1 MLNKLLKAK
10 PGDSVTVFVLKS
22 LFLRFNEHNIAQAG
36 GQLAYFFLLSVFP
49 FLIFLNALI
58 GSFNISETA
67 VIDILAPV
75 FPEQI
80 VELVSSYVE
89 HITQNQ
95 SMSLLS
101 FGIVV
106 VIFSASR
113 SVRTLGSMINNAY
126 GIDENRGIFRNIML
140 SMMFILMLGILVLIS
155 VFFVAFSQD
164 LAVRLHSL
172 LRIPVELVSVLN
184 IFRWLSLIM
193 TMFFVLALLYYVI
206 PNKKLTFFGILPGTL
221 LSTAGFVALSFCFSL
236 YVEYFM
242 KESALYGTLGA
253 VLLLTLWLYVAS
265 VILLAGAELN
275 GIIDSLPNARN
286 LKE

>member
-1 MLNKLLKAK
+1 
-10 PGDSVTVFVLKS
+10 
-22 LFLRFNEHNIAQAG
+22 
-36 GQLAYFFLLSVFP
+36 
-49 FLIFLNALI
+49 
-58 GSFNISETA
+58 
-67 VIDILAPV
+67 
-75 FPEQI
+75 
-80 VELVSSYVE
+80 
-89 HITQNQ
+89 
-95 SMSLLS
+95 
-101 FGIVV
+101 
-106 VIFSASR
+106 
-113 SVRTLGSMINNAY
+113 VRTLGSMINNAY